1 MEKILLSSLVGVVT
15 YFVLSAGT
23 QFSNSKIEA
32 FNLTGG
38 GSDGPVNPKNN
49 CDIFPECFMISDHA
63 KRIFEHLQQR
73 GLCGTQE
80 YQDLGLLYSK
90 MFCFEIAL
98 GNNPN
103 HPNHIEVEKVKQL
116 LTNYNGVYGD
126 KLIKVENN
134 IVEIVKSSNFIKNFI
149 EDININAKIAI
160 NKLSLTD
167 NFKKLHEEMIAK
179 HQKNIQELYDNLN
192 IQ

>member
-23 QFSNSKIEA
+23 QFSNSKIEV
-32 FNLTGG
+32 FNLKGG
-38 GSDGPVNPKNN
+38 GEQVDPKNN

-63 KRIFEHLQQR
+63 KRIFEHLQKR
-73 GLCGTQE
+73 GKCGTQE

-90 MFCFEIAL
+90 IFCFEIAL

-103 HPNHIEVEKVKQL
+103 HPNHIEEEKVRQL
-116 LTNYNGVYGD
+116 LTNYDGVYGV

-134 IVEIVKSSNFIKNFI
+134 IVEIVKSPDFIKNFI
-149 EDININAKIAI
+149 TDINNNAKIALD
-160 NKLSLTD
+160 KLSLTD
-167 NFKKLHEEMIAK
+167 EFHKLHEEMIVK
-179 HQKNIQELYDNLN
+179 HEKNIQELYDNLN
-192 IQ
+192 IN